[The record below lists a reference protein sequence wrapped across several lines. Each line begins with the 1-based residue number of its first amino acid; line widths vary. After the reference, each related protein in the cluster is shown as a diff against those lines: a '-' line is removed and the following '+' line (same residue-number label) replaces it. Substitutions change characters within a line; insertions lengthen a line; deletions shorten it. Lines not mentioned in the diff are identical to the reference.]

1 MLVSISGT
9 ARPATRSSNR
19 WLATAACFALM
30 GALPAHPSSQVPV
43 ASNQAI
49 PHLGQAKRQSRPF
62 IRLFVEETMQGNE
75 DNGNEPAIGESPK
88 RAEQESLWCQPF
100 KAGQ

>member
-1 MLVSISGT
+1 MHVSISGT
-9 ARPATRSSNR
+9 VRPARRSSSR
-19 WLATAACFALM
+19 SLAIAACFALM
-30 GALPAHPSSQVPV
+30 GALPAHQSNLVPV

-62 IRLFVEETMQGNE
+62 IPLFVEETMQGNE
-75 DNGNEPAIGESPK
+75 DNGNEPAIGESSK